1 MEFNDMNIHL
11 KKLEKKN
18 PANQTQR
25 KQKDSISGPRDFFVG
40 MLITDSIS

>member
-18 PANQTQR
+18 SKSNSKKAEGR
-25 KQKDSISGPRDFFVG
+25 K
-40 MLITDSIS
+40 